1 MQKLRIGCIIN
12 PHSGVKRIKELQQ
25 EILNGINHELFSIKF
40 FETTKRKHATILSK
54 QILEEKHDILL
65 ICGGDGTI
73 NEALQSVINSDIL
86 VGIIPTGSGNGLS
99 MHTGI
104 GREYLKAIDIIN
116 KLNWKHI
123 DAIQFGEKYF
133 INLAGIGFDGFL
145 SKKIRNRKYRGFW
158 IYVWLFIRYFWNYKT
173 RKYTIITD
181 SETIEGYFNL
191 IEIANGPMYGYNFE
205 VVPGADISDGI
216 IDILLLEKT
225 SIFRIL
231 LDSVKLLRNE
241 WDKIS
246 WAKRLK
252 TTAISVSSNRKL
264 QIHVDGEYVKL
275 KSKDINLSILP
286 KAIKLIIP

>member
-1 MQKLRIGCIIN
+1 MDKLKIGCIIN
-12 PHSGVKRIKELQQ
+12 PHSGVKRIKELQKV
-25 EILNGINHELFSIKF
+25 ILDGINSELFSISF
-40 FETTKRKHATILSK
+40 FETTKRKHATQLAK
-54 QILEEKHDILL
+54 QILEEKYDILL

-73 NEALQSVINSDIL
+73 NESLQCMINTGIP

-104 GREYLKAIDIIN
+104 GRDYITAIEIIN
-116 KLNWKHI
+116 RLKWKYI
-123 DAIQFGEKYF
+123 DVIQFGEKYF

-173 RKYTIITD
+173 RKYTIVTD
-181 SETIEGYFNL
+181 NETIDGYFNL

-216 IDILLLEKT
+216 IDILLLEKA
-225 SIFRIL
+225 SAWRIL
-231 LDSVKLLRNE
+231 LDSVKLMKNE

-252 TTAISVSSNRKL
+252 TTSISVNS
-264 QIHVDGEYVKL
+264 D
-275 KSKDINLSILP
+275 
-286 KAIKLIIP
+286 